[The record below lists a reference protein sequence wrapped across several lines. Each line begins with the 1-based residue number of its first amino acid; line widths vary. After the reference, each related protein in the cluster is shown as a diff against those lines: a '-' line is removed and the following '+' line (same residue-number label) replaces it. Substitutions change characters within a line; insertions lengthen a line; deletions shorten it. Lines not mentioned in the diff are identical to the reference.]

1 MNQKGN
7 GEIVDVRTQTKMI
20 NCGTR
25 HVQILHR
32 IALRDI
38 CNMYNIE
45 QGDLVEVYIRK
56 VEDKGEISNEAEE

>member
-1 MNQKGN
+1 MDQKGN
-7 GEIVDVRTQTKMI
+7 GEIVDFRTQTKMI

-25 HVQILHR
+25 NVQILHR

-38 CNMYNIE
+38 CNMYDIE

-56 VEDKGEISNEAEE
+56 VENKGEISDEAQE

>member
-1 MNQKGN
+1 MDQKGN

-25 HVQILHR
+25 NVQILHR

-38 CNMYNIE
+38 CNMYDIE
-45 QGDLVEVYIRK
+45 QGDLVEVYILK
-56 VEDKGEISNEAEE
+56 VENKGEISDEASE

>member
-1 MNQKGN
+1 MDQKGN
-7 GEIVDVRTQTKMI
+7 GEIVDVRKRMKMI

-25 HVQILHR
+25 NVQILHR

-38 CNMYNIE
+38 CNMYDIE

-56 VEDKGEISNEAEE
+56 VENKGEISDEAQE